1 MSYTVR
7 HGLSEV
13 LLSELVD
20 DIKASVGTFTL
31 LLDETTTSQVKKQCD
46 FLICYWSES
55 EDSVSTRYI
64 IQLFFVHT
72 SANDLQEM
80 VNNALESSNIS
91 AQKMASLSTDG
102 PNTNKAL

>member
-1 MSYTVR
+1 MKT
-7 HGLSEV
+7 
-13 LLSELVD
+13 
-20 DIKASVGTFTL
+20 
-31 LLDETTTSQVKKQCD
+31 
-46 FLICYWSES
+46 
-55 EDSVSTRYI
+55 VSTRYI